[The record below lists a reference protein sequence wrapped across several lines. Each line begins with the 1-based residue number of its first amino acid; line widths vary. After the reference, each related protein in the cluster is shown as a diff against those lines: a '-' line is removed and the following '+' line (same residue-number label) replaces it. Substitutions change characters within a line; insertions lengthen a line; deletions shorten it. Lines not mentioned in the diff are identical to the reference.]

1 MESFE
6 GKTAVITG
14 GGSGIGR
21 GIGIVFAREGMNV
34 VVADIEQTAAGAVA
48 NELREIGVAAIPVRA
63 NVAELA
69 SVQELAEHAIAEFGT
84 VQVLCNNAGV
94 SIGRRGIHAAHED
107 WLWVLGVNL
116 WGVVH
121 GVEAF
126 LPGMLAQDEPCHIVN
141 TSSMNGIV
149 PSARSAMYS
158 ASKYGVLGL
167 SETLANEL
175 AGTNVGISILCPAA
189 VSTRIMESERNR
201 PPELAPSE
209 PPPAPHRP
217 SSTFDISPPL
227 DPVEV
232 GELVVH
238 GIRRGQLHIFTDQ
251 KVRALIEARHERMMG
266 EFEHLAEWEA
276 ARGRQQE

>member
-1 MESFE
+1 MEIFA

-21 GIGIVFAREGMNV
+21 GMAVAFAREGMNV
-34 VVADIEQTAAGAVA
+34 VVADVEMPAAESVV
-48 NELREIGVAAIPVRA
+48 NELRELGVSAIAVCTD
-63 NVAELA
+63 VADFA
-69 SVQELAEHAIAEFGT
+69 SVQELAGT
-84 VQVLCNNAGV
+84 AAMEYGAVHVLCNNAGV
-94 SIGRRGIHAAHED
+94 SIGRQGIHATHED

-126 LPGMLAQDEPCHIVN
+126 LPSMLAQDEPCHIVN

-158 ASKYGVLGL
+158 TSKYGVLGL

-175 AGTNVGISILCPAA
+175 ADTNVGVSVLCPAA
-189 VSTRIMESERNR
+189 VSTRIMDSERNR
-201 PPELAPSE
+201 PPELAPSTLA
-209 PPPAPHRP
+209 PVPHRQ

-227 DPVEV
+227 DPVDV
-232 GELVVH
+232 GELVVQ
-238 GIRRGQLHIFTDQ
+238 GIRLRQLHIFTDQ
-251 KVRALIEARHERMMG
+251 KVRALIQARHDRMLA
-266 EFEHLAEWEA
+266 EFDHLARWEA
-276 ARGRQQE
+276 AKTGPLA